1 MSKAEEKIESLME
14 EKYYDFFYEP
24 SPHVEQTL
32 KNMFNIYE
40 VNDYPQTWG
49 ELRSHLN
56 FSGEPYKSDIPDKEV
71 LEEGNRFE
79 VFTNY
84 FKQMSKR
91 AKNKDH
97 KKLMNMT
104 AREKEELE
112 EVEKWSN

>member
-1 MSKAEEKIESLME
+1 
-14 EKYYDFFYEP
+14 
-24 SPHVEQTL
+24 
-32 KNMFNIYE
+32 
-40 VNDYPQTWG
+40 
-49 ELRSHLN
+49 
-56 FSGEPYKSDIPDKEV
+56 

-79 VFTNY
+79 VFTNQ

-97 KKLMNMT
+97 KRLMNMT